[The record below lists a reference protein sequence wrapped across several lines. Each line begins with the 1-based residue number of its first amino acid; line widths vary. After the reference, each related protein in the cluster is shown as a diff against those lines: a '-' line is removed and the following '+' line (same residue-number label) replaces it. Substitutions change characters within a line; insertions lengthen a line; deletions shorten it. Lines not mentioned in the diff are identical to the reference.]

1 MRNLVIAGQWP
12 LYSNG
17 TKSIFHS
24 CNHKLQKKKKIL
36 SLWAPFSH
44 RHENS
49 TNKSRYFIN
58 YDSHTTEKQEE
69 YDEGKKKVYKNSY
82 YIPLKTQKSLLAGTV
97 CCFFLSTSSSCFHLE
112 LGDIKIILSKK
123 IHETCISQNISSQK
137 GIQFYEKYALF
148 FLKIYHFV

>member
-1 MRNLVIAGQWP
+1 MGLSLFFIHAIIN
-12 LYSNG
+12 
-17 TKSIFHS
+17 
-24 CNHKLQKKKKIL
+24 CKKKKIL

-82 YIPLKTQKSLLAGTV
+82 YIPLKTQQILTCRHSLL
-97 CCFFLSTSSSCFHLE
+97 LLPQHLF
-112 LGDIKIILSKK
+112 
-123 IHETCISQNISSQK
+123 Q
-137 GIQFYEKYALF
+137 LF
-148 FLKIYHFV
+148 SP